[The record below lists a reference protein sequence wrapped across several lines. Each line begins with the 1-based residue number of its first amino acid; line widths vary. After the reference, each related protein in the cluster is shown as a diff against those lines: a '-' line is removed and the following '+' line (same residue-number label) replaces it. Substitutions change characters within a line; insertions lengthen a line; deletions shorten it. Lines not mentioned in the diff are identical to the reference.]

1 MSITYLEGRQQYLL
15 LLLTKLS
22 RVCCVPDTA
31 LAAGKKMNKSLVRH
45 QVGRHLMSI
54 TINLL

>member
-31 LAAGKKMNKSLVRH
+31 LAAGKKVNKSLAQH
-45 QVGRHLMSI
+45 QVDRHLMSI
-54 TINLL
+54 TVKLS